1 MSDGDKK
8 PYDIV
13 VFGATGYTGKY
24 VVEEL
29 AKISAKHNLKWAVAG
44 RSVSKLKACLL
55 EVQGFVEND
64 DFVQKVDILAAD
76 VGNKDSLFDMCE
88 KTKLVINCVG
98 PYAFYGEAVIQACIA
113 KGTHHIDISGEASY
127 LEETQAKYFHDARD
141 RGIYIVQ
148 SCGYD
153 SIPADLGTAVLKKE
167 FNGTLESV
175 KIFTKILSG
184 PQGNVFNSGTW
195 NSAIHGISEIFQM
208 QRIRQNLKEKLFT
221 KKMPS
226 FETGHGLRMPLSY
239 QGKEQKWCLPLF
251 APDVPVI
258 QRTQMFGVQFFDEVP
273 VRKIGVFFSIS
284 SFIRAL
290 GVLFMLSIIGPLAFF
305 SFGRYL
311 LEKYPSFF
319 SAGYFSNRGPTREQL
334 KGTSII
340 VTLCG
345 SGHSDDSEK
354 SGEADETAP
363 LLHSSGGVKTLG
375 IKITGPDPAYSL
387 TSICMVNSALVI
399 LEEANKMPLEGG
411 ILTPGAAF
419 VNTTLVSRLKER
431 GIKFEWIHQ

>member
-1 MSDGDKK
+1 MSDGDEK

-64 DFVQKVDILAAD
+64 DFVQKVGILAAD

-239 QGKEQKWCLPLF
+239 QGKEKKWCLPLF

-334 KGTSII
+334 KGTSVS

-375 IKITGPDPAYSL
+375 LKITGPDPAYSL

-431 GIKFEWIHQ
+431 GIKFEWIQH